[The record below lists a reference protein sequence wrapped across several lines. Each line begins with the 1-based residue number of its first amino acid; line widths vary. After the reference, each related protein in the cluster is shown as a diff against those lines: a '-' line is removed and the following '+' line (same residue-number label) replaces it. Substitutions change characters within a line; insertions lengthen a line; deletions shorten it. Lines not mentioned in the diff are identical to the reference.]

1 MGLILYL
8 DFSFKG
14 RRWYGT
20 ILWTVLVFFL
30 GGGDDFIRLS
40 NFEAACMIWF
50 RLLLACCLGLNASQ
64 ADPACSSIVRKTFP
78 HHIQRLGS
86 FCLRHLGDT
95 RSQGMLR
102 LATPDERVA
111 SCI

>member
-1 MGLILYL
+1 
-8 DFSFKG
+8 
-14 RRWYGT
+14 
-20 ILWTVLVFFL
+20 
-30 GGGDDFIRLS
+30 
-40 NFEAACMIWF
+40 MIWF

-64 ADPACSSIVRKTFP
+64 ADPACSSIVRKTSP

-102 LATPDERVA
+102 LASHELDRISLPRTATAVEAGLTRRTMRRLA
-111 SCI
+111 G